1 MQEGDPFKKGT
12 IAMTLLNLEY
22 VAALPDSEPRKKGL
36 LARAYSALHRSRMA
50 YAENLLRQYRPLL
63 DSVEAQG
70 FATRTNPFT
79 ID

>member
-36 LARAYSALHRSRMA
+36 LARAYGALHRSRMA

-63 DSVEAQG
+63 DREAQG
-70 FATRTNPFT
+70 FTTRTNPFT

>member
-63 DSVEAQG
+63 DREAQS
-70 FATRTNPFT
+70 FTTRTNPFT